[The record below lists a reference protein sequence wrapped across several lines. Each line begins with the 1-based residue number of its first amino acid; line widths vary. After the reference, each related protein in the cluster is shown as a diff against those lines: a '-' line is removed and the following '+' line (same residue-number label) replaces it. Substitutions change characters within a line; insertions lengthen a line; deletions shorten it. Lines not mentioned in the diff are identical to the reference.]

1 MSLSCLLPLGDG
13 VTFHRFRKNRFRP
26 AKSDPSSILVSVKLA
41 STQPIQ
47 PALNARH
54 AEPTSH
60 LSAGIRSS
68 SATFDRQSA
77 EACSPQLPSRTE
89 KVEVLVLKLLAII
102 LALACIGCG
111 FGIQHIAY
119 VRQKNA
125 LCRQLRQK
133 EVELRTV
140 TQAYRSLEYCVA
152 AKAADDF
159 RRVEAYPVIA
169 KTTAR
174 KVPTRG

>member
-1 MSLSCLLPLGDG
+1 MSLSYLLSLGDG
-13 VTFHRFRKNRFRP
+13 VIFHRFRKNPFRP
-26 AKSDPSSILVSVKLA
+26 TRPSRPSLLLAVKPA
-41 STQPIQ
+41 STRPIQ

-60 LSAGIRSS
+60 LSPGIRSAS
-68 SATFDRQSA
+68 GTFARQSA
-77 EACSPQLPSRTE
+77 EACSPQLLSRTD
-89 KVEVLVLKLLAII
+89 KVEVLVLKLLALA
-102 LALACIGCG
+102 LALACVGCG

-140 TQAYRSLEYCVA
+140 TQACRSLEYSVA
-152 AKAADDF
+152 ARAADDF
-159 RRVEAYPVIA
+159 RRVEACIVIA
-169 KTTAR
+169 KNAVR